1 MIYEGL
7 RIKTPSKK
15 FIKKYKTYDG
25 DDVYTFLYGYGTK
38 NKETNKYEVKERY
51 TIYVKNIVPN
61 EDSEII
67 CTKIISCKPVIKT
80 SSDGREFLQCEV
92 TIEADNVKKPKLSRY
107 KDNVDN
113 GMKPEYV
120 EKEEETQTYNNNNNN
135 YDYVDEDE
143 LPF

>member
-7 RIKTPSKK
+7 RIKTPSKQ
-15 FIKKYKTYDG
+15 FIKKYKTYNG
-25 DDVYTFLYGYGTK
+25 DDVYTFLYNYGSK

-67 CTKIISCKPVIKT
+67 CTKILSCRPVIKT
-80 SSDGREFLQCEV
+80 SSDGRDFLQCEA
-92 TIEADNVKKPKLSRY
+92 TIEADNVEKPKLSRY

-120 EKEEETQTYNNNNNN
+120 EKEEEETQTYNNNNN
-135 YDYVDEDE
+135 YDYVNEDD

>member
-7 RIKTPSKK
+7 RIKTPNKQY
-15 FIKKYKTYDG
+15 IKKYKTYDG
-25 DDVYTFLYGYGTK
+25 DDVYSFLYNYGTK

-51 TIYVKNIVPN
+51 TLYIKNIIPN

-67 CTKIISCKPVIKT
+67 CTKIINCKPIIKT

-92 TIEADNVKKPKLSRY
+92 TIEADNVKNPKLSRY
-107 KDNVDN
+107 KDNVNN
-113 GMKPEYV
+113 GIKPEYI
-120 EKEEETQTYNNNNNN
+120 EKEETQENQN
-135 YDYVDEDE
+135 YVDNYEDD